1 MTFGNPVWLWALLL
15 LPLLAFF
22 FARAEQRGA
31 EKLQLFV
38 AARLLPQLAGTV
50 NRGRRILRFIL
61 LLLVLA
67 LVLVSLARPRWGY
80 TYDEV
85 KRKGLDLLLAVDV
98 SRSMLSNDV
107 QPNRLERVKLATQD
121 LINELQ
127 GDRVGLIAFAGR
139 AFLQAP
145 LTIDYDA
152 AIDSINELDTK
163 IIPEGGTNIS
173 DAIALATR
181 TFGKSATGNRALI
194 IFTDGEELSGDAIK
208 SAKAAADAGVRIFTV
223 GVGTPGGSLIP
234 IQSDNGGTA
243 FVKDAKGEVVKSKLD
258 ETRLREVAQAA
269 GGFYLHLENGPQT
282 MKQLFT
288 EGLGKMKVADI
299 NARLS
304 RKAIE
309 RYEWPLAAA
318 ILFFALALLINDR
331 RRAKGTSRSAVR
343 QKTVAVAALIF
354 LSASWARAASAGLE
368 LYDQQKFPE
377 AYDHFQKT
385 LQENPGTR
393 QSDRIQF
400 DAGAAAYKMKDYN
413 KALQSFSQALL
424 SKNPHLQSESH
435 YNLGNTL
442 YQRGEAEKSDAKKLT
457 NWEEALK
464 QYQETLKAE
473 PQNKNAKD
481 NYDFVKKKIEELKK
495 KQEQKPTPTPTPS
508 PSPSPSPSPQKD
520 QKNDQKQEDKKDQ
533 KNDQKQDNKNQQKK
547 DDQQQK
553 DQQSKD
559 QQGSGNGEK
568 SQNKQESPTPTP
580 TPPPT
585 PTPGE
590 SASPSPSPGENGA
603 GESPTPTPTPSPS
616 PSEGD
621 QSSASPTP
629 TPGEEGTPSPTPGE
643 GASPSPTPGEG
654 EQNGGENGQQPTP
667 TPAGTP
673 AKPLTGDV
681 KGAGEEK
688 PKEQQPAEAA
698 EAEPEKEG
706 EMSPKQAALLLQAMK
721 DEEQKVQL
729 DEHKPVR
736 PVYNDW

>member
-1 MTFGNPVWLWALLL
+1 MTFGSPFWLWGLLV
-15 LPLLAFF
+15 LPVLAFF

-38 AARLLPQLAGTV
+38 AARLLAQLAGTV
-50 NRGRRILRFIL
+50 NRGRRIFRFVL
-61 LLLVLA
+61 LLLVLG

-80 TYDEV
+80 AYDEV

-152 AIDSINELDTK
+152 AVDSINDLDTK
-163 IIPEGGTNIS
+163 TIPEGGTNIS
-173 DAIALATR
+173 EAIALATR

-194 IFTDGEELSGDAIK
+194 IFTDGEELSGDAPRA
-208 SAKAAADAGVRIFTV
+208 AKAAADAGVRIFTV

-234 IQSDNGGTA
+234 IQGESGGTA

-258 ETRLREVAQAA
+258 ETRLREVATGAD
-269 GGFYLHLENGPQT
+269 GFYLHLENGPRT

-288 EGLGKMKVADI
+288 EGLGQMKVADI

-304 RKAIE
+304 RRPIE

-318 ILFFALALLINDR
+318 ILFFALAVLINDR
-331 RRAKGTSRSAVR
+331 QRSKGGKRSPAR
-343 QKTVAVAALIF
+343 QPAAAVAALIF
-354 LSASWARAASAGLE
+354 LAASWARAASPGLE
-368 LYDQQKFPE
+368 LYEQQKFPE
-377 AYDHFQKT
+377 AYEHFQKT
-385 LQENPGTR
+385 LQENPGAR

-400 DAGAAAYKMKDYN
+400 DAGAAAYKMQDYN

-457 NWEEALK
+457 NWEGAL
-464 QYQETLKAE
+464 QHYEETLKAE

-481 NYDFVKKKIEELKK
+481 NYEFVKKKIEELKK

-508 PSPSPSPSPQKD
+508 PSPSPQKD
-520 QKNDQKQEDKKDQ
+520 QNKDQ
-533 KNDQKQDNKNQQKK
+533 QDDKNQQQNN
-547 DDQQQK
+547 DQQQK
-553 DQQSKD
+553 DQQQQS
-559 QQGSGNGEK
+559 QNGQGSGKGQKSEGGEH
-568 SQNKQESPTPTP
+568 SPSPTPTP
-580 TPPPT
+580 TPTPPVT

-590 SASPSPSPGENGA
+590 SASPSATPGDNQGA
-603 GESPTPTPTPSPS
+603 GETPTPTPASS
-616 PSEGD
+616 PSEGE
-621 QSSASPTP
+621 QPSPSPTP
-629 TPGEEGTPSPTPGE
+629 GDEGTPSPTPG
-643 GASPSPTPGEG
+643 TG
-654 EQNGGENGQQPTP
+654 EQNGNENGAQPSP
-667 TPAGTP
+667 SPAGTP
-673 AKPLTGDV
+673 NKPLTGEV

-688 PKEQQPAEAA
+688 PKGEQQAAAA
-698 EAEPEKEG
+698 EVEPEKEG
-706 EMSPKQAALLLQAMK
+706 EMSPKQAALLLEAMK